1 MSWRPS
7 ASLEQLRFR
16 AQCIQQVRTFFEQ
29 RDVLEVET
37 PILGSAG
44 STDPFLDSFIT
55 ELTPAGRPSA
65 KGERLWLQTSPECH
79 MKRLLAAGYGAIWQ
93 LSRCFRNGERSR
105 RHNPEFSMIE
115 WYRPGW
121 NLGEL
126 LGEIQAL
133 INLLLGKAP
142 YQCMTYSEALQHFA
156 HVDPFTATDEVL
168 RDQARACSGLDGPL
182 SRDDCLDI
190 LISHRVEP
198 ALATAGRVCLT
209 EFPASQAALA
219 RTFTNAEGHLVA
231 ERCEVYVAG
240 IELANAYH
248 ELTDAHEQA
257 QRFMADCDARQ
268 QLGKPDVQ
276 ADEALLEALNSG
288 LPSTSGVALGLDRL
302 IMLAAGASSLDE
314 VTAFPIDRA

>member
-1 MSWRPS
+1 MNWRPS
-7 ASLEQLRFR
+7 ATREQLRFR
-16 AQCIQQVRTFFEQ
+16 AHCLKQVRTFFEQ

-55 ELTPAGRPSA
+55 ELTPTGKPSA
-65 KGERLWLQTSPECH
+65 KGQRLWLQTSPEFH

-121 NLGEL
+121 QLDEL
-126 LGEIQAL
+126 LSEIQAL
-133 INLLLGKAP
+133 IDLLLGPAH
-142 YQCMTYSEALQHFA
+142 YQYMTYSEALQCFA
-156 HVDPFTATDEVL
+156 QVDPFTATDETL
-168 RDQARACSGLDGPL
+168 RNQAQACSGLDGPL

-190 LISHRVEP
+190 LVSHLVEP
-198 ALATAGRVCLT
+198 AFAGVGRVCLT

-219 RTFTNAEGHLVA
+219 RTFTNAEGYLVA

-248 ELTDAHEQA
+248 ELTDVHEQA
-257 QRFMADCDARQ
+257 QRFSADRDTRR
-268 QLGKPDVQ
+268 QLGKPDVNADQ
-276 ADEALLEALNSG
+276 ALVAALAAG
-288 LPSTSGVALGLDRL
+288 LPATSGVALGIDRL
-302 IMLAAGASSLDE
+302 IMLAANALSLDE
-314 VTAFPIDRA
+314 VMAFPIERA